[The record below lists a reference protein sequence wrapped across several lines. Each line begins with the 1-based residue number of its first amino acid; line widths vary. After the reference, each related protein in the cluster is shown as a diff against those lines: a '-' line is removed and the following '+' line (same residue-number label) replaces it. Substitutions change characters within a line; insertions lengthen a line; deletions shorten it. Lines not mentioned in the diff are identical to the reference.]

1 MMRSS
6 KVAGTVTPTVAGTA
20 AFLFAYRLYGIT
32 CSYAFPPPSC
42 ANSNGRLFA
51 PVSDFRPTWLAALM
65 AGLAVAWVTHLALDR
80 RRAPRDR
87 LQFLAA
93 LGLAAVVPLVLQ
105 WQGAGGHLAAWTALT
120 LPFFVAPFALG
131 TGLARQGPISMRE
144 VLAGVTS
151 TAGAGIAAT
160 VTVLWATHRL
170 WGTVRTPHL
179 LLWTV
184 ALAPGLGIAAMMI
197 HAGAALRSQKTGA
210 ASENDEAARAQSEGD
225 WSRPNGL
232 PSESRHT
239 AQRSPGWITSPPA
252 ERTRSS
258 AEGRSATPK

>member
-6 KVAGTVTPTVAGTA
+6 RVAGTAAPAVAGTA

-32 CSYAFPPPSC
+32 CSYTFPPPSC

-51 PVSDFRPTWLAALM
+51 PVSDFLPMWLAALM
-65 AGLAVAWVTHLALDR
+65 AGLATAWLVHLAVDR

-87 LQFLAA
+87 LRLVAA
-93 LGLAAVVPLVLQ
+93 FGLAAVVPLLLQ
-105 WQGAGGHLAAWTALT
+105 WLGAGGHLAAWTAFV
-120 LPFFVAPFALG
+120 LPFAVAPFALG
-131 TGLARQGPISMRE
+131 MGLGKRGPIAVRD

-179 LLWTV
+179 LAWTL
-184 ALAPGLGIAAMMI
+184 ALAPGLAIAALVI
-197 HAGAALRSQKTGA
+197 RAGAAVRSRKTGA
-210 ASENDEAARAQSEGD
+210 ASESQAARLQSEEV
-225 WSRPNGL
+225 WTRPKGL

-239 AQRSPGWITSPPA
+239 AHRSPGWITSPPA

-258 AEGRSATPK
+258 AAGRSSTAK

>member
-6 KVAGTVTPTVAGTA
+6 RVAGTVAPAVAGTIG
-20 AFLFAYRLYGIT
+20 FLFAYRLYGIT

-65 AGLAVAWVTHLALDR
+65 AGLAVAWVTHIALDR

-93 LGLAAVVPLVLQ
+93 FGLAAVVPLLLQ
-105 WQGAGGHLAAWTALT
+105 WQGAGGHLAAWTALA

-131 TGLARQGPISMRE
+131 TGLARRGPLPLRD
-144 VLAGVTS
+144 VLAGVTT

-170 WGTVRTPHL
+170 WDTVRTPHL
-179 LLWTV
+179 LAWAV
-184 ALAPGLGIAAMMI
+184 GLAPGLPIAAMMMR
-197 HAGAALRSQKTGA
+197 AGAALRSGHTV
-210 ASENDEAARAQSEGD
+210 RTVAQV
-225 WSRPNGL
+225 
-232 PSESRHT
+232 
-239 AQRSPGWITSPPA
+239 
-252 ERTRSS
+252 
-258 AEGRSATPK
+258 